1 MANMTYEEK
10 TEVWQLRMRELQGA
24 IAVSAIF
31 QVLIGLFGDLF
42 TQNLQ
47 NDWNIK
53 GKQDLFLTFILK
65 VGAFHNASWTKLWA
79 RHSKQN
85 TIRTLI

>member
-53 GKQDLFLTFILK
+53 GRF
-65 VGAFHNASWTKLWA
+65 
-79 RHSKQN
+79 
-85 TIRTLI
+85 